1 MDPIPFI
8 DWNGSGGID
17 PDDIALTLAMAEA
30 AEEEAEEAF
39 PDREDA
45 DGAEDAESDCRRTML
60 LLSD

>member
-45 DGAEDAESDCRRTML
+45 DGAEDAEDAE
-60 LLSD
+60 